1 MKIGFPRIIGP
12 RTIAPII
19 VGIVASATVATSIH
33 AYVAQSTTDAL
44 RQQIEAKELAI
55 YAGRGKGMLDF
66 YINNASQN
74 YLGWPPVAKTPMTLG
89 DLRTNSAAMRGKTQ
103 EKIDTSFKGFTVSGN
118 TAVIYYTNH
127 RTMTDD
133 GKPVNQY
140 FENIHVWANEG
151 GQWRVIGGLSRL
163 MPDTFKPE

>member
-1 MKIGFPRIIGP
+1 MKISFLLITGLIMS
-12 RTIAPII
+12 AA
-19 VGIVASATVATSIH
+19 VAATVTTRID
-33 AYVAQSTTDAL
+33 AYVAEQGTDAL
-44 RQQIEAKELAI
+44 RQQIEANELAI
-55 YAGRGKGMLDF
+55 YAGRGQGLLDF
-66 YINNASQN
+66 YINHASPK

-89 DLRTNSAAMRGKTQ
+89 DLRTNAASMRGKTQ
-103 EKIDTSFKGFTVSGN
+103 EKIDTSFKGFTVSGS

-140 FENIHVWANEG
+140 FENIHVWAKEG
-151 GQWRVIGGLSRL
+151 DQWHVIGGLSRL